1 MPGKPVTT
9 DDIYNDDMGAIYGV
23 AEPAE
28 EEEEEE
34 PAEEEAPAAP
44 VSEEK

>member
-28 EEEEEE
+28 EE
-34 PAEEEAPAAP
+34 APAAP

>member
-28 EEEEEE
+28 EEEEE